1 MNPVFQQITGILNM
15 HLWLVKRQITIFT
28 NDDIRDKGQVKLARK
43 LISIEPRSFLLLAG
57 WLLIVT

>member
-15 HLWLVKRQITIFT
+15 HLWLVKREITIFT
-28 NDDIRDKGQVKLARK
+28 NDDIKDKGQVKLARK
-43 LISIEPRSFLLLAG
+43 LIPIEPRSFLLLAG

>member
-1 MNPVFQQITGILNM
+1 M

-57 WLLIVT
+57 WLLIVTWKQLKNWPASSVN